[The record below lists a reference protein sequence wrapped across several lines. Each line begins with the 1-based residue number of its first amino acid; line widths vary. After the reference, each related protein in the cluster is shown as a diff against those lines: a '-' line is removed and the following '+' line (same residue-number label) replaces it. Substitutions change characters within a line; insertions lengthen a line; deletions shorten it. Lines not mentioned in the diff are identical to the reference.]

1 LLLPVGWP
9 NYDGVERVQ
18 LVLRQRGGPSVRRLR
33 LRLAAFPPPS
43 PVLVAALVSAA
54 ATTLI
59 VAVPSLRFAYR
70 APQLHSALETA
81 ATLIGLLAAYLV
93 FGRFRRSGHLDDFVL
108 CCSLALL
115 AGSNL
120 FFAVLPEVLGG
131 GSDDFGTWARLF
143 GQLLGSAVFAAASV
157 TPRWRVRPSRGQSL
171 LVAIMLPVVLAAV
184 AAAVYVFGSFLP
196 AGVEL
201 LPTAD
206 GARRPRLDSDATL
219 LGAQLA
225 GVALYC
231 FAAIGFSRKGRAT
244 GDDLMKW
251 LAVGAMFGAF
261 ARLNYFLYP
270 SLYTEWVY
278 SGDFFRLAFY
288 ISILT
293 AAAREIS
300 SYWETLSRTAV
311 LEERRRIAR
320 DLHDGL
326 AQELAFIGRNL
337 RRLDER
343 EAPVARV
350 AASAERALSESRRA
364 IAALT
369 KPLDEPL
376 DVVLAN
382 AVRETAEREGTV
394 VDLVLAEGID
404 LDYSR
409 RDALIRI
416 ACEATTNA
424 ARHGRARLVRVE
436 LATRRRH
443 VRLRVSDDGIGFDT
457 GATAR
462 ASGGFGL
469 VSMRERAHAV
479 GGSFD
484 VHSRPGA
491 GTTVEALV

>member
-1 LLLPVGWP
+1 VR
-9 NYDGVERVQ
+9 VERLQ
-18 LVLRQRGGPSVRRLR
+18 LVRRQPGGFSVRRLR
-33 LRLAAFPPPS
+33 LRLGTVPLPS
-43 PVLVAALVSAA
+43 PILLTALVSAA
-54 ATTLI
+54 ATLAI
-59 VAVPSLRFAYR
+59 VAVPSARFAYR
-70 APQLHSALETA
+70 APQLHAALETS

-93 FGRFRRSGHLDDFVL
+93 LGRFRRSGHLDDLVL
-108 CCSLALL
+108 CYSLALL

-120 FFAVLPEVLGG
+120 FFAVLPVVLGE
-131 GSDDFGTWARLF
+131 GSDDIGTWARLF
-143 GQLLGSAVFAAASV
+143 GQLLGSLVFAAAAV
-157 TPRWRVRPSRGQSL
+157 TPRWRVRLTHAQSL
-171 LVAIMLPVVLAAV
+171 ATLLLLPLVLAAV
-184 AAAVYVFGSFLP
+184 AVLVYYLGPWLP
-196 AGVEL
+196 QGVEL
-201 LPTAD
+201 EPTAE
-206 GARRPRLDSDATL
+206 GARSPQLHGDATL

-225 GVALYC
+225 GMVLYC
-231 FAAIGFSRKGRAT
+231 FAAFGFARKARVT

-251 LAVGAMFGAF
+251 LAVGAAFGAF

-288 ISILT
+288 ICILT

-320 DLHDGL
+320 NLHDGL

-364 IAALT
+364 IDALT

-376 DVVLAN
+376 EVVLGN

-404 LDYSR
+404 LDYPR

-436 LATRRRH
+436 LASRRRR
-443 VRLRVSDDGIGFDT
+443 VRLRVTDDGSGFET
-457 GATAR
+457 GPAARPAT
-462 ASGGFGL
+462 GFGL

-479 GGSFD
+479 GGSFE
-484 VHSRPGA
+484 VHSSPGA
-491 GTTVEALV
+491 GTTVEVLV